1 MKDKVKQ
8 GDVGCESVKIFIGV
22 NMYTFLTQSVYGCF
36 IFFLLLLFGRNYVVY
51 DFLFYFLLLYGR
63 SLVMWNKILFINKK
77 KVQKFMVYLILK
89 IS

>member
-36 IFFLLLLFGRNYVVY
+36 IIFLLLLFGRNYVVY
-51 DFLFYFLLLYGR
+51 IFCFIFYYYMGG
-63 SLVMWNKILFINKK
+63 V
-77 KVQKFMVYLILK
+77 
-89 IS
+89 